1 MKKVIL
7 AIVTILTLCNNEVKG
22 QQDAMFT
29 HYMYNT
35 LWLNPAYAGT
45 RDALTVTGIY
55 RSQWVGFEGAPKD
68 LSFTAHSPIL
78 KGKMGIGLSIL
89 NDVIG
94 PTKSTITALDLD
106 YQIKL
111 NEKSKLSF
119 GLKGLANIY
128 SNSLSNVTTNNI
140 DASFQQNTQ
149 RILPNV
155 GAGLYYYRERF
166 YVGLSTPKLLENGL
180 SGGGLGSTSKEQR
193 HFFFIMGTVFDL
205 GKNVKMKPTC
215 FVKATE
221 GAPIQGDVTANFIMN
236 DKFTLGA
243 MYRTGDAVG
252 VLLGYNFTEQ
262 LSAGYSFDWSM
273 ANTTGKYNNGSHEVM
288 LRFDLISKDKGKIK
302 SPRYF

>member
-1 MKKVIL
+1 MKKIIL
-7 AIVTILTLCNNEVKG
+7 AIVTILTFSNTGVKA

-55 RSQWVGFEGAPKD
+55 RTQWVGFEGAPKD

-94 PTKSTITALDLD
+94 PTKSTLAALDLD

-128 SNSLSNVTTNNI
+128 SNSLSSITTNNV
-140 DASFQQNTQ
+140 DASFSQNTQ
-149 RILPNV
+149 QILPNV

-180 SGGGLGSTSKEQR
+180 AGGGLGSSSKEQR
-193 HFFFIMGTVFDL
+193 HYFF
-205 GKNVKMKPTC
+205 
-215 FVKATE
+215 
-221 GAPIQGDVTANFIMN
+221 
-236 DKFTLGA
+236 
-243 MYRTGDAVG
+243 
-252 VLLGYNFTEQ
+252 YN
-262 LSAGYSFDWSM
+262 G
-273 ANTTGKYNNGSHEVM
+273 NC
-288 LRFDLISKDKGKIK
+288 I
-302 SPRYF
+302 

>member
-1 MKKVIL
+1 MKKIIL
-7 AIVTILTLCNNEVKG
+7 AIVTILTLSNTGVKA

-55 RSQWVGFEGAPKD
+55 RTQWVGFEGAPKD

-94 PTKSTITALDLD
+94 PTKSTLAALDLD

-128 SNSLSNVTTNNI
+128 SNSLSSITTNNV
-140 DASFQQNTQ
+140 DASFSQNTQ
-149 RILPNV
+149 QILPNV

-180 SGGGLGSTSKEQR
+180 AGGGLGSSSKEQR
-193 HFFFIMGTVFDL
+193 HYFFIMGTVFNL
-205 GKNVKMKPTC
+205 GKSVKMKPTC
-215 FVKATE
+215 FVKATQ

-236 DKFTLGA
+236 DKFTIGA

-262 LSAGYSFDWSM
+262 ISAGYSFDWSM
-273 ANTTGKYNNGSHEVM
+273 ANTTGKYNNGSHEIM
-288 LRFDLISKDKGKIK
+288 LRYDLISKQKGKIK